1 MAKYMQVST
10 LECDVLV
17 IGAGGAGLRA
27 ALEASAHGARTAIVC
42 KSLLGKAATGLAQG
56 GIAAALDNAG
66 EKDDWRN
73 HFRDT
78 LRHGALL
85 GDWRMARIHAQEAP
99 QRVLELE
106 GFGALFDR
114 TAQGRIAQ
122 RFSAGQRHARLAY
135 GSDRT
140 GLELLRALQERVLR
154 QRIEVHMECSIRRL
168 LVERGRLAGAL
179 GCRHD
184 SGELVLF
191 RCKAAILATGG
202 AGRVWKT
209 TSNPAESTGDGAALA
224 LEAGAE
230 LAGMEFVQFHP
241 TGLAHPAGARGLL
254 VPEAVRVLGGVLRN
268 AAGRRFMFDHVPAE
282 FARET
287 ASSEEEA
294 CAWQR
299 GIPGARRPPELLPAY
314 AVAKAIDTEVRAG
327 RATAEGGVWL
337 RLAPEASRAA
347 LSQQLPALRRQVQ
360 ALCGLDIAG
369 DAIQVR
375 PTCHYSMGGVRVDPE
390 SAATAVPGLFAAG
403 EAAAGLHGAARLG
416 GNSLSELLVFGRRA
430 GLHAAAYCRSPGVAG
445 ALSAREI
452 EKHAHALLA
461 PFRSR
466 GGENPYALH
475 DELQE
480 CMDDLMGVQRDGRE
494 LDHALRIVGDLGQRL
509 TRVSVEGPLAYNPAW
524 QRVLDLRAM
533 LAFSEA
539 AVRAALERKESRGS
553 HVRRDY
559 PQTYAAYSN
568 VCMTVR
574 RTASGLTVAHR
585 VMEEAPDELK
595 RLIDWDPRWL
605 TRKYGSASGA
615 ATRAAAGS
623 GTTG

>member
-1 MAKYMQVST
+1 VRAKDAPLST

-27 ALEASAHGARTAIVC
+27 AIEASARGARTAIVC

-56 GIAAALDNAG
+56 GVAAALDNAG
-66 EKDDWRN
+66 EKDDWRA

-78 LRHGALL
+78 LRNGGLL
-85 GDWRMARIHAQEAP
+85 SDWRMARIHAEEAP

-179 GCRHD
+179 GCRHA

-202 AGRVWKT
+202 AGRAWKT
-209 TSNPAESTGDGAALA
+209 TSNPAESTGDGAVLA

-230 LAGMEFVQFHP
+230 LTDMEFVQFHP

-254 VPEAVRVLGGVLRN
+254 VPEAVRAFGGVLRT

-282 FARET
+282 LARES

-294 CAWQR
+294 AAWQC
-299 GIPGARRPPELLPAY
+299 GIPGARRPPELLPAH
-314 AVAKAIDTEVRAG
+314 AVSRAIDSEIRAG

-337 RLAPEASRAA
+337 RLDPEASRGS
-347 LSQQLPALRRQVQ
+347 LRQHLPALCRQLQ
-360 ALCGLDIAG
+360 ALCGLDIAEE
-369 DAIQVR
+369 AIPVR

-390 SAATAVPGLFAAG
+390 SAATVVPGLFAAG

-430 GLHAAAYCRSPGVAG
+430 GLHAAAYCRSPGVAP
-445 ALSAREI
+445 ALSARQV
-452 EKHAHALLA
+452 EKQARALLA

-475 DELQE
+475 EELQE
-480 CMDDLMGVQRDGRE
+480 CLEDQMGGQRD
-494 LDHALRIVGDLGQRL
+494 
-509 TRVSVEGPLAYNPAW
+509 S
-524 QRVLDLRAM
+524 RVL
-533 LAFSEA
+533 
-539 AVRAALERKESRGS
+539 
-553 HVRRDY
+553 
-559 PQTYAAYSN
+559 
-568 VCMTVR
+568 
-574 RTASGLTVAHR
+574 
-585 VMEEAPDELK
+585 
-595 RLIDWDPRWL
+595 
-605 TRKYGSASGA
+605 
-615 ATRAAAGS
+615 
-623 GTTG
+623 